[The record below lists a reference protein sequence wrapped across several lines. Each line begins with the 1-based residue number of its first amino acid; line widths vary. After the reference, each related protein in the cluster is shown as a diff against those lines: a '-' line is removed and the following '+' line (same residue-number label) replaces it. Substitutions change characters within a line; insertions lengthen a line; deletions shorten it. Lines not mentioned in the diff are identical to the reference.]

1 MTAIQWLSTTPETC
15 IPSLWNPSV
24 SVADNLHIESQV
36 VRHTRSTCYNVR
48 VVSGVAFEY
57 TLFHN
62 MSVDHV
68 SFEDLKSSGN
78 IH

>member
-1 MTAIQWLSTTPETC
+1 MTAIQWLSTTPEAR
-15 IPSLWNPSV
+15 IPSLRNPSV

-57 TLFHN
+57 TLFHD

-68 SFEDLKSSGN
+68 SFEDLKSGGN